1 MSQSFLEV
9 LEEIE
14 DPRRG
19 NAIKYRLQDI
29 ILTGVLAIISNMDD
43 YTEMA
48 IFAEHQQ
55 EYLEKICD
63 FSQGTPSHDTF
74 GKVFSR
80 LDPAVLSEKF
90 TGWAL
95 ELRQR
100 LGNLIGPDGQVIAID
115 GKTIKGS
122 GGSEQKAIHIVSAFA
137 TEMELVLAQ
146 IKTAAKSN
154 EITAIPCLLQMFSLK
169 GSIITIDAMG
179 TQKEIARAIIDKEA
193 DYVLAVKKNQKGIY
207 DDVSYHIDGIRKEHG
222 KKALQEAGQYA
233 VSKEKDHGRIEIREC
248 YVSGET
254 GWFDWK
260 EAWAGLKGSGLII
273 SRRQEGNKPET
284 VEYHYFIHSLSGATA
299 ADLLKI
305 KRSHWGIE
313 NKLHWMLDMA
323 FKEDDSRARIGNSA
337 EVLNVLRK
345 LALHMLKTQSP
356 YKYGMKAKRK

>member
-43 YTEMA
+43 YTEIA

-154 EITAIPCLLQMFSLK
+154 E
-169 GSIITIDAMG
+169 TI
-179 TQKEIARAIIDKEA
+179 
-193 DYVLAVKKNQKGIY
+193 
-207 DDVSYHIDGIRKEHG
+207 
-222 KKALQEAGQYA
+222 
-233 VSKEKDHGRIEIREC
+233 
-248 YVSGET
+248 
-254 GWFDWK
+254 
-260 EAWAGLKGSGLII
+260 
-273 SRRQEGNKPET
+273 
-284 VEYHYFIHSLSGATA
+284 
-299 ADLLKI
+299 
-305 KRSHWGIE
+305 
-313 NKLHWMLDMA
+313 
-323 FKEDDSRARIGNSA
+323 
-337 EVLNVLRK
+337 
-345 LALHMLKTQSP
+345 
-356 YKYGMKAKRK
+356 